1 MTNKLSF
8 YLNLI
13 LIQALRCKLENIV
26 PKDGRYSKEFI
37 KKMDEKIV
45 GKKVTVR
52 ITRKSVKSF
61 PLPVIL
67 HLTEGENTRENIA
80 RIFMKEGAVEKM
92 ASPQA
97 WFQGKERE
105 NEIAAHIQP
114 TRDEVNEREE
124 QNLKED
130 IIFCSKI
137 FPDIPSMLLL

>member
-1 MTNKLSF
+1 
-8 YLNLI
+8 
-13 LIQALRCKLENIV
+13 
-26 PKDGRYSKEFI
+26 
-37 KKMDEKIV
+37 MDEKIV

-137 FPDIPSMLLL
+137 FPDIPTIPLQLDEYLPVVYR

>member
-1 MTNKLSF
+1 MTTKLSF
-8 YLNLI
+8 YLNLV

-37 KKMDEKIV
+37 QKMDEKIV

-52 ITRKSVKSF
+52 ITRKNVKSF

-92 ASPQA
+92 GSPQA

-114 TRDEVNEREE
+114 TR
-124 QNLKED
+124 
-130 IIFCSKI
+130 
-137 FPDIPSMLLL
+137 